1 MNSERLRI
9 MLSSHP
15 SESFSQPYSGS
26 KRVARYRRTI
36 VPDKNQVTV
45 CISQDNFV
53 PYADEGESNTHR
65 DRLVKDCRAG
75 KFDYIVTRSLT
86 QFAPAWDETKRLIRE
101 LKELNPPVGIFF
113 ETEMISTLDDRFDL
127 WLATMETLAEMESR
141 EKSRRMIMGIRPT
154 FQLNQE
160 DSNA

>member
-1 MNSERLRI
+1 

-65 DRLVKDCRAG
+65 DRLVEDCRAG
-75 KFDYIVTRSLT
+75 KLDYIVTRSLT
-86 QFAPAWDETKRLIRE
+86 QFAPAWDDAKRLIRE

-113 ETEMISTLDDRFDL
+113 ETEMISTLDDHFDM
-127 WLATMETLAEMESR
+127 WLATMETLAEMESE
-141 EKSRRMIMGIRPT
+141 EKSRRMALRTCPSA
-154 FQLNQE
+154 QLNQE

>member
-9 MLSSHP
+9 LQSSHP
-15 SESFSQPYSGS
+15 SESFSQPYIGS

-45 CISQDNFV
+45 CISQDNSI
-53 PYADEGESNTHR
+53 PYADERESNTHR
-65 DRLVKDCRAG
+65 DRLVEDCRAG

-86 QFAPAWDETKRLIRE
+86 QFAPAWDDAKRLIRE

-127 WLATMETLAEMESR
+127 WLAMMETLAEMESR
-141 EKSRRMIMGIRPT
+141 EKSRRMIMGIRLT
-154 FQLNQE
+154 SQLNQE